1 MLLAACLLLVTG
13 VAATYP
19 VDEARDRYGV
29 EIVLEG
35 QSWDALTP
43 QGETAQAD
51 LSHYIVFQAGRD
63 GVVRPLYHRF
73 VHLAAPL
80 TSLTLNE
87 VAARLTATD
96 RDVDEL
102 TARLETSTGRV
113 VYQNVVEIPRWLRG
127 EFHGGGT
134 DAQIEGHIFPLDP
147 TTFVVRVPA
156 VAGTRLHLQG
166 GLAKLDASFDLA
178 ALAADATLPLAGLA
192 PDTTV
197 MSAPPA
203 GDPGNRVDFLIMG
216 DGYTAAQASKFATDA
231 ADVANKFF
239 NISPYAEYRNYVN
252 THTLFTA
259 SAQSGADHPPYVPG
273 CSPGNPACC
282 GDPQMQSDPL
292 AGTFVNT
299 AFDATYCTS
308 NIHRLLTVNAAAV
321 FAAAA
326 AVPDWDEI
334 LVIVNDTTYGGSGGG
349 LAVISLDSAAADIA
363 QHEYGHTFTRLADE
377 YESPY
382 PGYPACSDISGPAC
396 EVNVADQTNR
406 ALIKW
411 APWILPDTSLPTP
424 EGTPLYGSA
433 VGLFEGARYVT
444 TGMYRSGDNCMMR
457 SLGRPFCQVPSQ
469 AYVLRLYDGG
479 WGVPASGIDTIEP
492 GSESPPPGNVLTSFP
507 GSITFRVDLL
517 QPVGGPPLGVA
528 WYVDGVPD
536 PTAHSSS
543 YTFVPSGPGN
553 FQVRLEVT
561 DETPLVHPA
570 MAGTSL
576 RSSRGWNVTVVAD
589 TDGDTVPDA
598 VDNCPLVPN
607 AGQEDSDGDGVGD
620 ACESVAVGDIDNDG
634 LLDGADNCPL
644 LANPGQENT
653 DAAID
658 NGPGIPGDDTTI
670 PNAVADSE
678 GDACETDGDADND
691 GLPDSQDTNPLGAT
705 GICAAFV
712 GSSDGHPSPA
722 GGDVTNDDN
731 HNGDPAAATGTDASD
746 NGPSWDTDNDGALDG
761 VECTLG
767 TNPRER
773 TERPNTAACGGAG
786 DTDGDGL
793 QNAWETCGWGTSP
806 TVVDTDGDGKGDCKE
821 AADVNG
827 NGTVDFVGDTIYYA
841 KAALLPP
848 ASFGKTM
855 DFDIDKNGTVDF
867 VGDVI
872 QEAKFALIAGLC
884 K

>member
-35 QSWDALTP
+35 QSWDVLTL

-73 VHLAAPL
+73 MHLAAPL
-80 TSLTLNE
+80 TSLTPNE
-87 VAARLTATD
+87 VAARLTVLD

-102 TARLETSTGRV
+102 TVRLETSTGRV

-178 ALAADATLPLAGLA
+178 ALAADASLPLAGLV

-203 GDPGNRVDFLIMG
+203 STSGNRVDLLIMG

-252 THTLFTA
+252 TYALFTA

-308 NIHRLLTVNAAAV
+308 NIHRLLTVNATAV

-396 EVNVADQTNR
+396 EVNVTDQTNR
-406 ALIKW
+406 ASIKW
-411 APWILPDTSLPTP
+411 APWILTDTPLSTP
-424 EGTPLYGSA
+424 EDDPRYGST
-433 VGLFEGARYVT
+433 VGLFEGARYLA
-444 TGMYRSGDNCMMR
+444 TGRYRPGDNCMMR

-517 QPVGGPPLGVA
+517 QPVGGPPLGIA
-528 WYVDGVPD
+528 WYVNGVPD
-536 PTAHSSS
+536 PTAHSNS

-576 RSSRGWNVTVVAD
+576 QSSRGWNVTGVAD

-598 VDNCPLVPN
+598 VDNCPLV
-607 AGQEDSDGDGVGD
+607 S
-620 ACESVAVGDIDNDG
+620 
-634 LLDGADNCPL
+634 
-644 LANPGQENT
+644 NPGQENT

-658 NGPGIPGDDTTI
+658 NGPGIPGDDTTV
-670 PNAVADSE
+670 PNAVADS
-678 GDACETDGDADND
+678 DGDTCDTSGDIDND
-691 GLPDSQDTNPLGAT
+691 GLPNSQDTNPLGAT
-705 GICAAFV
+705 GICAAFA
-712 GSSDGHPSPA
+712 GASDGHPNPA
-722 GGDVTNDDN
+722 SGDVTNEDN
-731 HNGDPAAATGTDASD
+731 HDGNPAPPMGTDTAD
-746 NGPSWDTDNDGALDG
+746 NGPSWDTDNDGVPDG

-767 TNPRER
+767 HNPRDR
-773 TERPNTAACGGAG
+773 TDRPSEAECGGSG

-793 QNAWETCGWGTSP
+793 LDAWETCGWGTDP
-806 TVVDTDGDGKGDCKE
+806 TKVDSDGDGIGDCKE
-821 AADVNG
+821 AADVDG
-827 NGTVDFVGDTIYYA
+827 NGVVDFGTDTISYA
-841 KAALLPP
+841 KAALLPR

-855 DFDIDKNGTVDF
+855 DFDIDKNGVVDF
-867 VGDVI
+867 GGDVI
-872 QEAKFALIAGLC
+872 QEAKFALFPGLC

>member
-13 VAATYP
+13 VAATCP
-19 VDEARDRYGV
+19 VAEARDRYGV

-35 QSWDALTP
+35 QSGDALTL

-51 LSHYIVFQAGRD
+51 QSHYIVFQAGRD
-63 GVVRPLYHRF
+63 GVVRPLYDRF
-73 VHLAAPL
+73 MHLAAPL
-80 TSLTLNE
+80 TSLTPNE
-87 VAARLTATD
+87 VAARLTAPD

-102 TARLETSTGRV
+102 TVRLETSTGRV

-127 EFHGGGT
+127 EFQGGGT

-166 GLAKLDASFDLA
+166 GLAGVDASFDLA
-178 ALAADATLPLAGLA
+178 ALAADATLPQAGLA

-252 THTLFTA
+252 TYALFTA

-396 EVNVADQTNR
+396 EVNVTDQTNR
-406 ALIKW
+406 ASIKW
-411 APWILPDTSLPTP
+411 APWILTDTPLLTP
-424 EGTPLYGSA
+424 EDDPLYGSA
-433 VGLFEGARYVT
+433 VGLFEGARYLT

-457 SLGRPFCQVPSQ
+457 SLGRPFCQVSSQ

-517 QPVGGPPLGVA
+517 QPVGGPPLGIA
-528 WYVDGVPD
+528 WYVNGVPD
-536 PTAHSSS
+536 PTAHSNS

-576 RSSRGWNVTVVAD
+576 QSSRGWNVTVGAD

-598 VDNCPLVPN
+598 VDNCPLV
-607 AGQEDSDGDGVGD
+607 S
-620 ACESVAVGDIDNDG
+620 
-634 LLDGADNCPL
+634 
-644 LANPGQENT
+644 NPGQENT

-658 NGPGIPGDDTTI
+658 NGPGVPGDDTTI
-670 PNAVADSE
+670 PNAVTDNV
-678 GDACETDGDADND
+678 GDACETDPDIDHD
-691 GLPDSQDTNPLGAT
+691 GLPNSQDTNPLGAT
-705 GICAAFV
+705 GICAAFA
-712 GSSDGHPSPA
+712 GASDGHPNPA

-731 HNGDPAAATGTDASD
+731 HDGNPASPMGTDKAD
-746 NGPSWDTDNDGALDG
+746 NGPSWDTDNDGVPDG

-767 TNPRER
+767 HNPRDPADKPTIKE
-773 TERPNTAACGGAG
+773 CGGSG

-793 QNAWETCGWGTSP
+793 LDAWETCGWGTDP
-806 TVVDTDGDGKGDCKE
+806 TKVDSGGDGIGDCKE
-821 AADVNG
+821 AADVDG
-827 NGTVDFVGDTIYYA
+827 NGVVDFGTDTISYA
-841 KAALLPP
+841 KAALLPR

-855 DFDIDKNGTVDF
+855 DFDIDKNGVVDF
-867 VGDVI
+867 GGDVI
-872 QEAKFALIAGLC
+872 QEAKFALFPGLC